1 MFSIYKGGIVICSLV
16 WSLFLLPLVHAQS
29 LSACATVPELGSLV
43 REVGGDQVT
52 VTIFARGM
60 DDPHF
65 VVPRPSFIKALN
77 QCDVYVQSG
86 LEIEAGW
93 APPLLD
99 TARNA
104 AIRPGTDGYID
115 ASLVIIPLR
124 TPGVPAGAV
133 DRSMGDVH
141 PLGNPHFLLSPL
153 NGLRVA
159 RLLRDRLTV
168 LRPGNGSYFSERY
181 ADFRRRLGV
190 GLVGE
195 ALYDKYDFEK
205 LVLLAERGR
214 LDVFLTSQGEAS
226 LLGGW
231 LGLLRPHRGAK
242 LVGDHP
248 QWPYFSQLFE
258 LDLIEHLEPWPGIPP
273 TTSHLQTVIEL
284 MRANN
289 VKAVLASA
297 YYDPRYAQFVAENT
311 GATIVNMAHQ
321 AGARPGT
328 DNYLDMV
335 DYNVKQLSAALGGG
349 A

>member
-1 MFSIYKGGIVICSLV
+1 MFNLHKYGIVVVSLV
-16 WSLFLLPLVHAQS
+16 GSLLLATFTHAQS
-29 LSACATVPELGSLV
+29 LAVCATVPELGSLV

-52 VTIFARGM
+52 VTVFARGE

-77 QCDVYVQSG
+77 QCDVYVQTG
-86 LEIEAGW
+86 LEMEVGW
-93 APPLLD
+93 APALLD
-99 TARNA
+99 TARNP
-104 AIRPGTDGYID
+104 AILPGADGYID
-115 ASLVIIPLR
+115 ASLVIVPLR
-124 TPGVPAGAV
+124 TPGIPAGTV

-153 NGLRVA
+153 SGLQVA
-159 RLLRDRLTV
+159 RFLRDRLAE
-168 LRPGNGSYFSERY
+168 LRPRNGAYFSERY

-205 LVLLAERGR
+205 LSLLAERGR
-214 LDVFLTSQGEAS
+214 LEAFLTSQGEAA

-231 LGLLRPHRGAK
+231 LGLLHPHRGAK
-242 LVGDHP
+242 LVGDHA
-248 QWPYFSQLFE
+248 QWPYFSQLFA

-273 TTSHLQTVIEL
+273 TTSHLQIVIEL
-284 MRANN
+284 MRAHN

-311 GATIVNMAHQ
+311 GATILNMAHQ

-328 DNYLDMV
+328 ENYLDMV
-335 DYNVKQLSAALGGG
+335 DYNVKQIAAALGGSE
-349 A
+349 